1 MHYAVRQ
8 GYLYWKE
15 EGKCNLMVLLMIV
28 IGIEEQLNQDD

>member
-15 EGKCNLMVLLMIV
+15 EGKCALMILRIIIV
-28 IGIEEQLNQDD
+28 GIEEQLD